1 MQLDHKVGNA
11 LWKANFMLRMVL
23 NKSSFGLIPPPAIQL
38 FSLRPDLSLQ
48 KVMLR
53 VNAVTFAL
61 CILGSILMAKFSLTL
76 LHWITGK

>member
-1 MQLDHKVGNA
+1 
-11 LWKANFMLRMVL
+11 MLRMVL